1 LFVAV
6 GVRRMKQDATTSWR
20 RQLTTRLNEAVDIAK
35 SWEVIGQELDAVR
48 LDVPRTRMLT
58 AILVVATPGKMVRR
72 GLARASGR
80 E

>member
-1 LFVAV
+1 
-6 GVRRMKQDATTSWR
+6 MKQDATTSWR

-58 AILVVATPGKMVRR
+58 AILVVATPGIMVRR
-72 GLARASGR
+72 GLARASGG